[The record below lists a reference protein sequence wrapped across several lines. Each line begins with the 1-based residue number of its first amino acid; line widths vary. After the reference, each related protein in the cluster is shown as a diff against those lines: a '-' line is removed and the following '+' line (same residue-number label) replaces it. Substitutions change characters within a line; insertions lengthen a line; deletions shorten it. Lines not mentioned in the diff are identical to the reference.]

1 MGVAAGSG
9 EKQTKSAPPDTN
21 ITMPGGQEGA
31 VFKDL
36 VVEGEDLVQVE
47 FERPE
52 LQIDVDPQS
61 APGLEWGSI
70 QQTLDRTQ
78 PNLATPLVGFFAY
91 DHFSYQARPWLDLFV
106 SDNIARF
113 RPSVKD
119 LERWQLTVADSRG
132 ETVAKFEGRGK
143 PPEEI
148 EWNGISLDGRPT
160 PPGLTYS
167 YVFEAF
173 DRAGN
178 KRNFVGEGFE
188 LPPYCVQTKEGFAM
202 LFSGR
207 DLSNSVSSTDAGPT
221 TPSPILLDVANR
233 INQSEKVA
241 QPVRVEATARS
252 VDKAKTLAEGVA
264 EALSP
269 LVLGGKARIQPFTNV
284 ETDAPAEGTVRV
296 VVTR

>member
-1 MGVAAGSG
+1 
-9 EKQTKSAPPDTN
+9 
-21 ITMPGGQEGA
+21 
-31 VFKDL
+31 
-36 VVEGEDLVQVE
+36 
-47 FERPE
+47 
-52 LQIDVDPQS
+52 
-61 APGLEWGSI
+61 
-70 QQTLDRTQ
+70 
-78 PNLATPLVGFFAY
+78 
-91 DHFSYQARPWLDLFV
+91 
-106 SDNIARF
+106 
-113 RPSVKD
+113 
-119 LERWQLTVADSRG
+119 
-132 ETVAKFEGRGK
+132 
-143 PPEEI
+143 
-148 EWNGISLDGRPT
+148 
-160 PPGLTYS
+160 
-167 YVFEAF
+167 
-173 DRAGN
+173 
-178 KRNFVGEGFE
+178 
-188 LPPYCVQTKEGFAM
+188 M